1 MFMTLTKE
9 KIINNPEII
18 NICKKENIS
27 YLALF
32 GSYKN
37 GSATENSDI
46 DLLIKLKGSQSLFR
60 LIKISQ
66 ELSELLNKKVDLL
79 TENAISPYIK
89 ENILNDLEVIYNEE

>member
-1 MFMTLTKE
+1 MALTKE

-18 NICKKENIS
+18 NICKRENIS
-27 YLALF
+27 YLGLF

-37 GSATENSDI
+37 GNANDDSDI

-66 ELSELLNKKVDLL
+66 MFSDVLNKKVDLL

-89 ENILNDLEVIYNEE
+89 ENIINDLEVIYNED